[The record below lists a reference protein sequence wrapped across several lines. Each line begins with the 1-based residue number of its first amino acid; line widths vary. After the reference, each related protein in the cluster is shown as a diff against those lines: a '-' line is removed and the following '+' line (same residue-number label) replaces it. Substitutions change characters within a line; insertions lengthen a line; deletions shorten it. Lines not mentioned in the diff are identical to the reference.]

1 MFERL
6 ARRLE
11 LKYRIDEATALEV
24 RSFIRGFLD
33 LDRHGSGAADSGYLV
48 NSCYLDSRDLQTFW
62 RTVNG
67 SRDRFKLRV
76 RTYGD
81 VPGEV
86 AFLEVK
92 RRVDGFVEKSRA
104 LVHRVGV
111 EELLE
116 GRLPEEADLVK
127 PVRRE
132 MEAVESFVRSV
143 EQIRAVP
150 TAFVRYRREAWC
162 GEVENDRLT
171 MDREVCVWPVSGLC
185 WEGIPSVAPARPFGQ
200 TVILEM
206 KFSEAK
212 PRWFTDIERVL
223 GLERTSAAKYCDGIL
238 TRGIERF
245 SPDGVMSPMTASVR
259 EVEAMGGARARRF
272 AAVSGGAV
280 TRGE

>member
-1 MFERL
+1 MFQRL

-11 LKYRIDEATALEV
+11 FKYRIDERGAAEV
-24 RSFIRGFLD
+24 RSFVRGFLE
-33 LDRHGSGAADSGYLV
+33 LDRYGVDGAESGYSV
-48 NSCYLDSRDLQTFW
+48 NSCYLDSRDLHTFW
-62 RTVNG
+62 HTVNG

-81 VPGEV
+81 GLGDT

-92 RRVDGFVEKSRA
+92 RRVDGFIEKSRA
-104 LVHRVGV
+104 LVCRTSV
-111 EELLE
+111 EGLLG
-116 GRLPEEADLVK
+116 GRLPTESDLVK
-127 PVRRE
+127 PIAE
-132 MEAVESFVRSV
+132 QMEAAESFVRSV

-162 GEVENDRLT
+162 GDEGDDRLT

-185 WEGIPSVAPARPFGQ
+185 WEGIPSIEPARPFAE

-206 KFSEAK
+206 KFSNGK

-245 SPDGVMSPMTASVR
+245 SPEGAIPPVAESV
-259 EVEAMGGARARRF
+259 GGEDTPGRGRARRF
-272 AAVSGGAV
+272 VPVSGLGGRV
-280 TRGE
+280 